1 MKNMTG
7 RIGLSLLLLAL
18 LFASGAMPAR
28 AEATTLVQ
36 NMVNVPVSFG
46 IRVACA
52 ADGMGEMVN
61 FTGNFHYLRTFTGS
75 NGGPLHYQFTTLP
88 QHVSGIG
95 QVTGDRYVYSGT
107 VRESGVLAQGETMTE
122 QYDFRVVGQGSGNNF
137 MVHSLARYSMDENGE
152 MVVEFEF
159 SDASCK

>member
-1 MKNMTG
+1 MKHKTS

-18 LFASGAMPAR
+18 MFASGAMPAR

-36 NMVNVPVSFG
+36 NIVNVPVSFG

-61 FTGNFHYLRTFTGS
+61 FTGNFHYLRTFTES
-75 NGGPLHYQFTTLP
+75 SGGPLHYQLTTLT
-88 QHVSGIG
+88 QHISGVG
-95 QVTGDRYVYSGT
+95 QVTGDSYVYSGA
-107 VRESGVLAQGETMTE
+107 VRESGVIAQGETMTA
-122 QYDFRVVGQGSGNNF
+122 QYDFRVIGQGSGNNF
-137 MVHSLARYSMDENGE
+137 MVHSLARYTMDDNGE

>member
-1 MKNMTG
+1 MKNMTS

-18 LFASGAMPAR
+18 MLASGAMPAR
-28 AEATTLVQ
+28 ADAITIVQ
-36 NMVNVPVSFG
+36 NRVNVPVTFG

-75 NGGPLHYQFTTLP
+75 SGGPLHYQLTTLT
-88 QHVSGIG
+88 QHIAGVG
-95 QVTGDRYVYSGT
+95 QVTGDSYVYSGT

-122 QYDFRVVGQGSGNNF
+122 QYDFRVIGQGLGNNF
-137 MVHSLARYSMDENGE
+137 MVHSLAHYTMDANGD